1 VAILEGDEE
10 VIWDGADWIF
20 PVLAAISGPMIG
32 IGYDGTPW
40 LLITGLVFLVIG
52 FLGCMIFN

>member
-1 VAILEGDEE
+1 M
-10 VIWDGADWIF
+10 IWDGADWIF